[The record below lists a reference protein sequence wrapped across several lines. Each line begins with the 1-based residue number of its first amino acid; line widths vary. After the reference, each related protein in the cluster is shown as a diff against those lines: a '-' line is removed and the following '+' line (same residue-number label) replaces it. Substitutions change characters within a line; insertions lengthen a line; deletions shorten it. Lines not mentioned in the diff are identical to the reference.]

1 MPVARCRVDL
11 PGTRQ
16 STVSQRLLG
25 LRLRRLLFSP
35 QNGHCRKFSAFGTR
49 LNLALSIGEVVNVV
63 WVIPAPLNLAK
74 SNGELTWFGSSI
86 SNEFSG
92 ASFWLPLFPFDFTVA
107 WEDEER

>member
-1 MPVARCRVDL
+1 M
-11 PGTRQ
+11 
-16 STVSQRLLG
+16 
-25 LRLRRLLFSP
+25 LFSP
-35 QNGHCRKFSAFGTR
+35 QNGLCRKFSALRTR

-92 ASFWLPLFPFDFTVA
+92 ASFWLTLFPVDFTVA
-107 WEDEER
+107 WENKER